1 MSACISPAVS
11 VLAQTSSPATLCTVA
26 RLLANLALDT
36 HSLPRLLEMG
46 VVRELSHALF
56 FQTASDSACK
66 LSVLRAVRLLSASV
80 RCRDELK
87 ASEGL
92 AGVVDCLKSAEEEVA
107 VSALHTVVSLLV
119 DRDPDVIQALAAS
132 AGLPHVVRLCSHSDS
147 AVAGRAVEIL
157 VCCARASEGRVGFS
171 SAGGVECLLQKLET
185 QEHSSPPFPAIVTA
199 LCASCRDVLG
209 RQHMRDSGG
218 LERLIQML
226 SSSELAAL
234 HGEIL
239 SALVCYY
246 FDEMSLK
253 LMVKKL
259 GLLRALTWHLQQM
272 TASLALTREAG
283 EGTEDSMSNE
293 EDGEVGSME
302 EMDKKDLEG
311 SVEGGQEMVEEM
323 VLVTE
328 KEGSPNPVTELSD
341 DVEGTEYSSPSPLP
355 SISAASVSSMP
366 SGLSLGTSLDRTSP
380 LSWPLSSGSKEDTS
394 SSNQG
399 SYDSPLCTLRLH
411 TPSPLSCSS
420 PSCPTSPSP
429 SPPEEAQPPA
439 KRQRLSS
446 DIEFARP
453 MPANFL
459 DSLLS
464 SPSPYQTPSRQPEPP
479 LVPDLSPSLEGHV
492 VQLLSRVSH
501 LRDCL
506 SHLASRD
513 LLLALLACFLS
524 SPASPNTH
532 IFKTLS
538 RVFASPHCFQEAVSC
553 LMPSK
558 LYQQLYLTP
567 ACPPLSLEASPL
579 LCDDLDISSPAHTMP
594 SPPHFSLH
602 SLSRRL
608 SSPSTPTHSTP
619 APRTPAPPAHSTP
632 APRTPAPPAHSTPAP
647 RTPAP
652 RTPAPSTPAP
662 STPAPRSSSTGLGH
676 MCQELLCRLSRVGES
691 PYGQGVLAHLLL
703 AGEERDKEAS
713 ALAAPLLCR
722 CGGLCTYIHTAEKF
736 LISYIKG
743 YIVHVYRYK
752 CTQPPFRYS

>member
-1 MSACISPAVS
+1 MLLHSSSTDLATSALTLCCCCLQVMSHGLSEVGELLPVLTPSSACQPASQPAMSACVSSAVS

-80 RCRDELK
+80 RCREELK

-107 VSALHTVVSLLV
+107 VSALHTVEALLV

-132 AGLPHVVRLCSHSDS
+132 TGLPHVVRLCSHSDS

-226 SSSELAAL
+226 SSSELTTL

-302 EMDKKDLEG
+302 EVDKKGLEG
-311 SVEGGQEMVEEM
+311 SVEGGQEVVEEM

-341 DVEGTEYSSPSPLP
+341 DVEGAEYSSPSPLP
-355 SISAASVSSMP
+355 STSVSSMP

-380 LSWPLSSGSKEDTS
+380 LSWALSSGSREDTS

-399 SYDSPLCTLRLH
+399 SYDSPLCALRLH

-479 LVPDLSPSLEGHV
+479 LVPDLSPSLEVHV

-567 ACPPLSLEASPL
+567 ASPPLSLEASPL

-594 SPPHFSLH
+594 SPPHSSLN

-608 SSPSTPTHSTP
+608 SSPSTPT
-619 APRTPAPPAHSTP
+619 PR
-632 APRTPAPPAHSTPAP
+632 TPAP

-652 RTPAPSTPAP
+652 RTPAPRTPAL
-662 STPAPRSSSTGLGH
+662 RSSTGLGH

-736 LISYIKG
+736 ILSYIKG
-743 YIVHVYRYK
+743 
-752 CTQPPFRYS
+752 